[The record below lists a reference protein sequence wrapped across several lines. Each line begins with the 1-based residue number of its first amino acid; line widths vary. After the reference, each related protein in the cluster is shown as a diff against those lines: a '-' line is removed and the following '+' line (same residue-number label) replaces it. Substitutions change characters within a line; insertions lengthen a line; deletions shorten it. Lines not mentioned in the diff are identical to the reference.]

1 MLEEI
6 YKKYKE
12 KLSKSDHRIF
22 GYLLEHE
29 HEIQMMTAEDIAK
42 GLNLSTAT
50 ISRFW
55 TKIGCR
61 NLKEL
66 KLALYKNTG
75 TTPFSRMDAALAR
88 WRENG
93 ISPEMLMDRISS
105 NLNRTFQV
113 LDPENLDKAA
123 EALLNSDKAYIFA
136 PDASYGLGRIFSYR
150 MLRLGICLTELPGGS
165 QIFDSM
171 INIHK
176 GDVVLLFAYSRI
188 LKEVEALLSY
198 AREAGYFTI
207 LFTDIAADNILSD
220 ADIVIYSCR
229 GELNDY
235 HSMAVPMMMTDIIIM
250 KAIQRSD
257 KVLKKARE
265 LQRLR
270 GQYMNI
276 LPR

>member
-6 YKKYKE
+6 YERCRE

-22 GYLLEHE
+22 GYLMEHE
-29 HEIQMMTAEDIAK
+29 HEIQMMTAEDMAK

-55 TKIGCR
+55 TKIGYR

-66 KLALYKNTG
+66 KLVLYKNTG
-75 TTPFSRMDAALAR
+75 TTPFSRMDAALTR

-123 EALLNSDKAYIFA
+123 EALLNSNNVYIFA
-136 PDASYGLGRIFSYR
+136 PDASYGLGRIFAYR
-150 MLRLGICLTELPGGS
+150 MLRLGICVTELPGGS

-188 LKEVEALLSY
+188 LKEVEALLSH
-198 AREAGYFTI
+198 AHEAGYSTI

-220 ADIVIYSCR
+220 ADIIIYSCR

-250 KAIQRSD
+250 KASQRSD

-265 LQRLR
+265 LEKLR

>member
-6 YKKYKE
+6 YEKCRE

-22 GYLLEHE
+22 GYLMEHE
-29 HEIQMMTAEDIAK
+29 HEIQMMTAEDMAK

-55 TKIGCR
+55 TKIGYR

-75 TTPFSRMDAALAR
+75 TTPFSRMDAALTR

-93 ISPEMLMDRISS
+93 ISPEMLMNRISS

-123 EALLNSDKAYIFA
+123 DALLNSDKTYIFA
-136 PDASYGLGRIFSYR
+136 PDASYGLGRIFAYR
-150 MLRLGICLTELPGGS
+150 MLRLGICVTELPGGS

-188 LKEVEALLSY
+188 LKEVEALLSH
-198 AREAGYFTI
+198 AREAGYFTL

-220 ADIVIYSCR
+220 ADIIIYSCR

-250 KAIQRSD
+250 KASQRSD

-265 LQRLR
+265 LEMLR

>member
-1 MLEEI
+1 MLGEI
-6 YKKYKE
+6 YEKCRE

-29 HEIQMMTAEDIAK
+29 HEIQMMTAEDMAR

-55 TKIGCR
+55 TKIGYR

-75 TTPFSRMDAALAR
+75 TTPFSRIDAALAR

-123 EALLNSDKAYIFA
+123 EALLNSDKTYIFA
-136 PDASYGLGRIFSYR
+136 PDASYGLGRIFTYR
-150 MLRLGICLTELPGGS
+150 MLRLGICVTELPGGS

-188 LKEVEALLSY
+188 LKEVEALLSH
-198 AREAGYFTI
+198 AREAGYSTI

-250 KAIQRSD
+250 KASQRSD

-265 LQRLR
+265 LERLR
-270 GQYMNI
+270 GQYINI